1 MRVLY
6 LNAVSKQVSR
16 WEKDRAQIFFV
27 ILVTTHIEGF
37 EVYQELAFLPLG
49 VEILKYRW

>member
-16 WEKDRAQIFFV
+16 WEKDLAQISFV
-27 ILVTTHIEGF
+27 TLVTTHIEGF
-37 EVYQELAFLPLG
+37 EVYQELDFLPLG
-49 VEILKYRW
+49 IEILKYRW